1 MGAKVLLAAR
11 LDSIVTPGGVSSH
24 LHNIVGGNHFS
35 ATYDY
40 DDLRKSTCTSNLV
53 SIDHSNYWAPG
64 LHYVNKTGGS
74 TTFSY
79 IPSYYTVYYLD
90 RNGSKKEKVHAWPG
104 PLKMLAGNPNRR
116 AYNASSVSD
125 MAVSYV
131 CLDYNNGS
139 PQTNEFPTKNCPN
152 GLRAQIVFPSC
163 WDGQNYDSADHMS
176 HMAYPIDGHPDS
188 GNCPSTHP
196 VRLVTLFYEQVF
208 DVGSFPYNG
217 PGSWVL
223 SNGDDTGYGF
233 HADFQNG
240 WEVGDNSP
248 LQQAIDQCTNLSGE
262 LTDCPILKPYL
273 DDDAKEACQPINPIP
288 DEDVGYRGEGVT
300 VGTSTPTV
308 PGCNPIWHG
317 TGPKPTCSTN
327 PPTPA
332 LKFPQSVLPDGWTAG
347 KCMTDGP
354 GPRVLQGASLVD
366 AVGMTRAKCAAFCD
380 SKGFKYAGVEWSQE
394 CYCGNQLVGA
404 VEAPDSACKRFCKGE
419 PYENCGGDAHITLLT
434 KTGASSNPVSSSVSV
449 TKAST
454 SVAAASTVK
463 PVSSA
468 IKVVSSTVKAASS
481 TVKAATTTT
490 KSTASPSSSA
500 SGSSMWQ
507 LQGCLAEPASG
518 RALWSA
524 YLSDPA
530 MTVEKCSAFCQSK
543 GFTLAGL
550 EYGQECWC
558 DNTFENGT
566 SAAQIKANDPGC
578 SMKCN
583 GNGSQTCGGSWYLTV
598 YKSSPL
604 KRDIQP
610 ALNAH
615 RRHHKKSLTL
625 MSFEENQF

>member
-1 MGAKVLLAAR
+1 MANLTFFYTLLSLAIYAPSTLAFFRMGAKVLLATR
-11 LDSIVTPGGVSSH
+11 MDSIVSPGAVSAH
-24 LHNIVGGNHFS
+24 MHNIAGGNRFS
-35 ATYDY
+35 STYDY

-53 SIDHSNYWAPG
+53 NIDHSNYWAPG

-116 AYNASSVSD
+116 TYNSTSVSD
-125 MAVSYV
+125 MAVSKS
-131 CLDYNNGS
+131 S
-139 PQTNEFPTKNCPN
+139 PQTTEFPKNNCPN

-217 PGSWVL
+217 AGSWVL

-240 WEVGDNSP
+240 WEAGDNSL

-262 LTDCPILKPYL
+262 LTDCPVLKPYL
-273 DDDAKEACQPINPIP
+273 DDDAKEACQPVNPIP
-288 DEDVGYRGEGVT
+288 DEDVGYRGPGVT
-300 VGTSTPTV
+300 IGTSTPTV
-308 PGCNPIWHG
+308 PGCNPIWTG

-327 PPTPA
+327 PPVPA
-332 LKFPQSVLPDGWTAG
+332 FKSPQSVLPAGWTAG
-347 KCMTDGP
+347 KCMADGP

-366 AVGMTRAKCAAFCD
+366 SVGMTRAKCAAFCD

-394 CYCGNQLVGA
+394 CYCGNALVGA
-404 VEAPDSACKRFCKGE
+404 VESPDSACHRTCKGE

-434 KTGASSNPVSSSVSV
+434 KTGASSNPSTSTTTKTTTTT

-454 SVAAASTVK
+454 SAATTT
-463 PVSSA
+463 
-468 IKVVSSTVKAASS
+468 TVKAS
-481 TVKAATTTT
+481 TTTTKAATTTT
-490 KSTASPSSSA
+490 KTTATPSGTASTTST
-500 SGSSMWQ
+500 WK
-507 LQGCLAEPASG
+507 LQGCLAEPQPA
-518 RALWSA
+518 RALWGA

-530 MTVEKCSAFCQSK
+530 MTVEKCTSYCKSK

-550 EYGQECWC
+550 EYG
-558 DNTFENGT
+558 
-566 SAAQIKANDPGC
+566 
-578 SMKCN
+578 
-583 GNGSQTCGGSWYLTV
+583 
-598 YKSSPL
+598 
-604 KRDIQP
+604 
-610 ALNAH
+610 
-615 RRHHKKSLTL
+615 
-625 MSFEENQF
+625 